1 MAMAADRTWRLAL
14 LVFILPCALQAQTI
28 LQRPVKVQADHVRL
42 SEALALIAHDAHF
55 KLSYNAA
62 LVNGDSIVSM
72 NADANVKHA
81 LQKLVGKQIIL
92 KESGEHIILLTAGA
106 AKDPVKLSGQVFNAV
121 DGAPVPQASVY
132 ELHEDRAVRTDAS
145 GSFILE
151 ASGRRDPTPLL
162 LACSGYRDT
171 VVYVERKADPARYT
185 LRPEERLDRM
195 EVLCMNERCATVE
208 ELGLTRL
215 LVPASQMDQ
224 AANLGTGETRDW
236 QISLIPSI
244 SSNGD
249 IAGAVVNRWSLNVFA
264 GYARGLDGFEL
275 AGLANLERR
284 DVKGAQIAGIANLVG
299 RDTRGVQ
306 IAGVMNHTLHEL
318 KGVQIAGLVN
328 TVWDTLTGVQ
338 IAGGVNIVKGGML
351 GTQVSG
357 VGNLTTQ
364 SCDGAQV
371 AGAFNVAVKDVRKTQ
386 VAGTLNYGSNVSG
399 AQVAGAVNV
408 VRGEVGGGQV
418 AGALNIA
425 RQVTGGQVAGGVNF
439 ALDTV
444 RGGQVA
450 VLNIAR
456 VVQGGQVG
464 IVNISDT
471 IIGGSFGIFS
481 FAWRGYHRLDADY
494 TDVMP
499 LTLVFRTGTRGFH
512 NIFSWSPP
520 VASDGGWAFGYGFGT
535 EPRLGKHSTLN
546 IDLTADQMNEQPT
559 WIDAANILGRVT
571 LAYSYTF
578 GKHLVLSAG
587 PSFDLLVSDWR
598 DPETGANLSTLPP
611 ENLVINDTSSDAD
624 VKGWFGYR
632 FGLGVRF

>member
-1 MAMAADRTWRLAL
+1 MAADRPWRLAL
-14 LVFILPCALQAQTI
+14 LAVILPCALHAQTI

-42 SEALALIAHDAHF
+42 SEALALVARDGHF

-62 LVNGDSIVSM
+62 LVNGDSIVSVH
-72 NADANVKHA
+72 ADANVKHA
-81 LQKLVGKQIIL
+81 LQKLVGKRIIL
-92 KESGEHIILLTAGA
+92 KESGEHIILLAAGA
-106 AKDPVKLSGQVFNAV
+106 AKDPVMLQGQLFNAV
-121 DGAPVPQASVY
+121 DGAAVPQASVY

-145 GSFILE
+145 GAFMLE

-162 LACSGYRDT
+162 LACKGYRDT
-171 VVYVERKADPARYT
+171 VVYVARDADLTRYT
-185 LRPEERLDRM
+185 LRPEERLDRL
-195 EVLCMNERCATVE
+195 ETLCMNERCATVE

-215 LVPASQMDQ
+215 LVPAGQMDQ

-236 QISLIPSI
+236 QISLIPSF

-249 IAGAVVNRWSLNVFA
+249 IAGAVENRWSFNVFA

-275 AGLANLERR
+275 GLLANMERR

-306 IAGVMNHTLHEL
+306 IAGVVNHTLHEM
-318 KGVQIAGLVN
+318 KGVQIAGIAN

-338 IAGGVNIVKGGML
+338 IAGGVNVVKGGML
-351 GTQVSG
+351 GTQLSG

-371 AGAFNVAVKDVRKTQ
+371 AGGFNVAVKDVRKTQ
-386 VAGTLNYGSNVSG
+386 VAGVLNYGSNVTG
-399 AQVAGAVNV
+399 AQVAAGLNV
-408 VRGEVGGGQV
+408 VLGEVGGGQV

-425 RQVTGGQVAGGVNF
+425 RQVTGGQVAMGVNF

-450 VLNIAR
+450 VLNMAR
-456 VVQGGQVG
+456 VVEGGQVG

-471 IIGGSFGIFS
+471 IIGQSFGFFS
-481 FAWRGYHRLDADY
+481 FARRGYHRLDAEY

-499 LTLVFRTGTRGFH
+499 LTLSFRTGTRGFH
-512 NIFSWSPP
+512 NILSWSPQLTP
-520 VASDGGWAFGYGFGT
+520 DDGWAFGYGFGS
-535 EPRLGKHSTLN
+535 EPKLSKHSSLN
-546 IDLTADQMNEQPT
+546 IDLTADQMNETPE
-559 WIDAANILGRVT
+559 WIDAVNILGRFT

-578 GKHLVLSAG
+578 GKHVVLSAG
-587 PSFDLLVSDWR
+587 PSFNVLFSDWR
-598 DPETGANLSTLPP
+598 DPETGEHLSTLPP
-611 ENLVINDTSSDAD
+611 ANLVIDETSDD
-624 VKGWFGYR
+624 LEFKGWFGYR